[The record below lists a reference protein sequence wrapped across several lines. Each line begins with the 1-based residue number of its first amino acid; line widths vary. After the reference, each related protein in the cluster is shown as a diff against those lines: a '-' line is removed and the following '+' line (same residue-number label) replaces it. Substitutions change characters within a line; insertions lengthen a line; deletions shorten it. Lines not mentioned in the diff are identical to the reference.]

1 MMGDSDDEYDRKR
14 RDKFRGERSSG
25 DSYRSERREDR
36 RGGGGTGASGRDE
49 WAERNPFRG
58 GGGSGSGGRPRPDY
72 REYRPGGR
80 ERYGSPGREMPPAKR
95 MRPDWGDDMRATP
108 RYGYDPYLMHA
119 WNEHYA
125 AHSYHGG
132 YGGHGHA
139 PHAARESQSAN
150 DLQTQPAMLTL
161 KQFLDTQDDGISD
174 SEVLKKYSEYKTE
187 FKRQQLNEFFV
198 AHKDEEWF
206 KNKYH
211 PLDSVKRKEEQLSFL
226 KKRVEVFNEVL
237 ENGQVKAVSIDTSQT
252 DPLLRLLDTVVIK
265 LEGGTDDDLKILDEK
280 PREYTFPE
288 RSFDK
293 KPEHDD
299 DVIITS
305 VGKKRNVDEDEP
317 KVVSPRPVRRA
328 TISDDEENWDEEDAD
343 SKTINNKHDKKK
355 NISDD
360 EDKSD
365 EDEKSKEKKS
375 LKRKRTSSESS
386 SSSSSDSDSSSSSSS
401 DEDDDEKLKDK
412 YDLGSVKEDKETEK
426 EEVAV
431 DKEEE
436 VGNKTKKETKT
447 SEIATAENISN
458 GEDENKSEVTQ
469 NGMDTEDLSV
479 ELGEKSNGESVTE
492 KIDSD
497 KVDETVPDD
506 TGIKEISSNTEDSKK
521 EENKADQDD
530 SLSSE
535 NKETSEE
542 KDKKMEIEDQPETI
556 DLDKV
561 KDGPQPRALHRTSS
575 IFLRNLAPS
584 ITKAEIE
591 ALCQRF
597 DGYLRV
603 AIADP
608 LVDRRWYRRGWVT
621 FKRDV
626 NIKEICWNLNN
637 TRLRDCEMGA
647 IVNRDLSRRVRPV
660 NGMTAHKTI
669 VRSDIKLCAK
679 IAMNLDEKFKLW
691 DKSLEDNGDQNME
704 NRKGNDDA
712 GASYGFKSNNPV
724 LQNITDFLIEEASAE
739 EDELLGI
746 SGENKESE
754 GESIERDA
762 QLISVLDS
770 LILYLRIV
778 HSVDFYNHCEYPYED
793 EMPNRCGII
802 HARGPPPAKVLQN
815 DIQDYIKNFESK
827 MQTFLAKTTPID
839 DEELKNLGSKDA
851 EAEVEKF
858 IQANTQELAKDK
870 WLCPL
875 SGKKFK
881 GPEFIRKHIFNKHT
895 EKVEEVRKEVEFFNN
910 YLRDPKRPQ
919 LPEHASSTK
928 RTTSESGGFGYRAP
942 AYPPSFMPPYA
953 AYAPPMMMPGRGGRG
968 FGPGRRP
975 ANKYRQLT
983 QYRDLDAP
991 QEPVD
996 IFN

>member
-1 MMGDSDDEYDRKR
+1 MADSDDEYDRKR

-25 DSYRSERREDR
+25 DSYRSERRDDR
-36 RGGGGTGASGRDE
+36 RGGGSGGGRDD
-49 WAERNPFRG
+49 WPERGNPFRG
-58 GGGSGSGGRPRPDY
+58 GAASRARSDY
-72 REYRPGGR
+72 RDFRGPR
-80 ERYGSPGREMPPAKR
+80 DRYGSPGREMPPAKR
-95 MRPDWGDDMRATP
+95 MRQDWGDDLRGNP
-108 RYGYDPYLMHA
+108 RFGPYDPYLMHA

-125 AHSYHGG
+125 AHGLHGA
-132 YGGHGHA
+132 YS
-139 PHAARESQSAN
+139 AALSHSVHSRESAAN
-150 DLQTQPAMLTL
+150 TDLQTQPAMMTL

-174 SEVLKKYSEYKTE
+174 TEVLRKYNEYKLE

-211 PLDSVKRKEEQLSFL
+211 PVDSVKRKEEQLNFL
-226 KKRVEVFNEVL
+226 KRRVEVFDDLLKSGMIE
-237 ENGQVKAVSIDTSQT
+237 KVSVDTTQT
-252 DPLLRLLDTVVIK
+252 EPLLRVLDTVVIK

-280 PREYTFPE
+280 PKEASYPE
-288 RSFDK
+288 RVFDK
-293 KPEHDD
+293 KNDNDD

-305 VGKKRNVDEDEP
+305 VEKKHNDEP
-317 KVVSPRPVRRA
+317 KCVSPRPINRHKKG
-328 TISDDEENWDEEDAD
+328 SDDEDNWDEEENDEESA
-343 SKTINNKHDKKK
+343 KTKAKEKSEEKKK
-355 NISDD
+355 
-360 EDKSD
+360 KSI
-365 EDEKSKEKKS
+365 
-375 LKRKRTSSESS
+375 KRKRTSSDSS

-401 DEDDDEKLKDK
+401 SEDEDDEKVKSK
-412 YDLGSVKEDKETEK
+412 YDLESLKKEDDVEMEDKKK
-426 EEVAV
+426 EEEKMEE

-436 VGNKTKKETKT
+436 KEK
-447 SEIATAENISN
+447 
-458 GEDENKSEVTQ
+458 
-469 NGMDTEDLSV
+469 
-479 ELGEKSNGESVTE
+479 
-492 KIDSD
+492 
-497 KVDETVPDD
+497 
-506 TGIKEISSNTEDSKK
+506 EDSEEKK
-521 EENKADQDD
+521 EEKEVTNDEETKDKEEVKENGEETESKALTNDA
-530 SLSSE
+530 
-535 NKETSEE
+535 EE
-542 KDKKMEIEDQPETI
+542 KPEKLEGEEKSEDKSADTSLEEDKEEKKEEAEKEEAKLEEEEKAKDEEQPETI

-591 ALCQRF
+591 AVCQKF

-608 LVDRRWYRRGWVT
+608 LVERRWYRRGWVT

-669 VRSDIKLCAK
+669 VRADIKLCAK

-691 DKSLEDNGDQNME
+691 QAEKEE
-704 NRKGNDDA
+704 NKEENASSATEANASTAPDA
-712 GASYGFKSNNPV
+712 NNELNNSSSSYGFKTNNPV

-739 EDELLGI
+739 EEELLGI
-746 SGENKESE
+746 SGDNKDSE
-754 GESIERDA
+754 GEAIERDP
-762 QLISVLDS
+762 QLLTVLDN

-802 HARGPPPAKVLQN
+802 HARGPPPAKVSQN
-815 DIQDYIKNFESK
+815 DMQDYIKNFESK
-827 MQTFLAKTTPID
+827 MQTFLAKSTPIEE
-839 DEELKNLGSKDA
+839 EELKNLGSKDT

-881 GPEFIRKHIFNKHT
+881 GPEFIRKHIFNKHA

-910 YLRDPKRPQ
+910 YLKDPKRPQ
-919 LPEHASSTK
+919 LPEHPGNNK
-928 RTTSESGGFGYRAP
+928 RTTSESSGGYRAP
-942 AYPPSFMPPYA
+942 VYPPAYAPPYA
-953 AYAPPMMMPGRGGRG
+953 AYAPPLMIPGRGARG
-968 FGPGRRP
+968 FGGPGRRELP
-975 ANKYRQLT
+975 IEHQRRIIGYH
-983 QYRDLDAP
+983 DLDAP
-991 QEPVD
+991 ANFD
-996 IFN
+996 IFD